1 MTRFP
6 SILVEPLYRL
16 MYGRPLDDRLPFR
29 DGADADVPAPC
40 RGLVV
45 VADGVGGLDLCGTAL
60 RYVLGAEGLP
70 YAVWVFPWGHGFG
83 RWYADLTRVAN
94 RDAKAALVADAVRR
108 FKAARPGDPAFLVA
122 KSGGSGVIVRALEQL
137 DEGSVERA
145 VLLAPALSPGYDLA
159 AALRAVNREIVAFWS
174 PLDVIVLGAGTRVF
188 GTADRV
194 KSVAAGM
201 VGFRPP
207 FGPAGAGSGGPHAKL
222 RQVRWGL
229 RMASSGYL
237 GGHVGTDSPI
247 FLRRYVVPLLRT
259 SPSGGEGIAAG
270 DQAATAPG
278 RYP

>member
-1 MTRFP
+1 MARFP

-16 MYGRPLDDRLPFR
+16 LYGRPLDDRLPFR
-29 DGADADVPAPC
+29 DVAAGGDGDAPAGC
-40 RGLVV
+40 RGLVL

-60 RYVLGAEGLP
+60 RYVLAAEGLP
-70 YAVWVFPWGHGFG
+70 YAVRVLPWGHGLG

-108 FKAARPGDPAFLVA
+108 FKSTRPDGPAFLVA
-122 KSGGSGVIVRALEQL
+122 KSGGSGVVVKALEQL
-137 DEGSVERA
+137 EEDSVERA
-145 VLLAPALSPGYDLA
+145 ILLAPALSPGYDLA
-159 AALRAVNREIVAFWS
+159 AALRAVRREAVAFWS
-174 PLDVIVLGAGTRVF
+174 PLDVIVLGAGTRLF

-194 KSVAAGM
+194 RTVAAGM

-207 FGPAGAGSGGPHAKL
+207 LGQTGYAKL
-222 RQVRWGL
+222 RQVRWDV

-259 SPSGGEGIAAG
+259 GPADGRGIVGG

>member
-1 MTRFP
+1 VYREATAYSKKDPMPRFP

-16 MYGRPLDDRLPFR
+16 MYGRPLDDRLPSC
-29 DGADADVPAPC
+29 DDDASAGPAC
-40 RGLVV
+40 RGLVL

-70 YAVWVFPWGHGFG
+70 YAVRVLPWGHGFG

-122 KSGGSGVIVRALEQL
+122 KSGGSGVIVKALEQL
-137 DEGSVERA
+137 EANSVERA

-159 AALRAVNREIVAFWS
+159 AALRAVNREVVAFWS
-174 PLDVIVLGAGTRVF
+174 PLDVIVLGAGTRLF

-194 KSVAAGM
+194 RTVAAGM

-207 FGPAGAGSGGPHAKL
+207 LGQAGSGDPHAKL
-222 RQVRWGL
+222 RQVRWDL

-259 SPSGGEGIAAG
+259 GPSGGS
-270 DQAATAPG
+270 
-278 RYP
+278 